1 MAPSSLFFFLV
12 TLLHLFG
19 WKTVV
24 AQVTAENP
32 LIWQTLVSPYSS
44 NNYDYVSE
52 STYKYY
58 SQDFQTV
65 HAYNDNYGHNQRLLI
80 NAGDGC
86 HNLTFATI
94 ASYNNGLSAFIK
106 RQPVMGLVTRGGGCT
121 WSTKL
126 NTMKSLVMENANL
139 DMTGVLIYDDNNN
152 ATTGD
157 ASIIR
162 VLPSQL
168 GPTHWNTSMAPQR
181 NVSSMLDNDLSNN
194 AGTLF
199 MAVYYIP
206 YAFAQEM
213 LGKMNNTNSHYVML
227 APYFFDGMMDDNPSN
242 SNTNGNNSDST
253 DDNGVGTDNIFGAG
267 NRGYIAYL
275 VAAGAA
281 IIMAIIL
288 FRWCRH
294 PRFGLGR
301 YRRNNVHDPEEQLPY
316 FSSRRAYQPQIELDP
331 VSCIPI
337 EKLDVM
343 CAAQPASEVLDQMKN
358 TVCAICLDDFKP
370 TSIIRLLPCH
380 HGFCVACIDFWLTKK
395 SSVCPICK
403 YDCAPPQ
410 VEEEEE
416 EEDDLGKM
424 HPTTNTLSPSL
435 PPSSSSSTSTT
446 PAPPPPPATATTQAQ
461 VPDLTERDLGT
472 TSSSSP
478 PPYIQSSLSPET
490 STRTTPPPSS

>member
-1 MAPSSLFFFLV
+1 MANLSLFFFLV
-12 TLLHLFG
+12 TWLHLFG
-19 WKTVV
+19 CKTVV
-24 AQVTAENP
+24 AQVTAQNP

-44 NNYDYVSE
+44 NNYDYVSD

-65 HAYNDNYGHNQRLLI
+65 HAYNDNFGHNERLLI
-80 NAGDGC
+80 NAGNGC
-86 HNLTFATI
+86 HNMTFAMLAI
-94 ASYNNGLSAFIK
+94 YNHGLSGFIK
-106 RQPVMGLVTRGGGCT
+106 RQPVMGLVERGGGCT

-139 DMTGVLIYDDNNN
+139 DMTGVLIYDNNN
-152 ATTGD
+152 ND
-157 ASIIR
+157 NASMIR
-162 VLPSQL
+162 LLPSQL
-168 GPTHWNTSMAPQR
+168 GPTQWNTSIGQR
-181 NVSSMLDNDLSNN
+181 NISTMVDNDLNTN
-194 AGTLF
+194 TLF

-206 YAFAQEM
+206 HAFAQDM

-227 APYFFDGMMDDNPSN
+227 APYFIDGVMDDNPSN
-242 SNTNGNNSDST
+242 SNSNGNNSDSS
-253 DDNGVGTDNIFGAG
+253 DDNGAGTDSLFGTG

-301 YRRNNVHDPEEQLPY
+301 YRRNLHDPEQPVPMHLY
-316 FSSRRAYQPQIELDP
+316 SHRAYQPQHAEPDP
-331 VSCIPI
+331 LSCIPI

-343 CAAQPASEVLDQMKN
+343 CAAQPASDVFDQMKN

-395 SSVCPICK
+395 SSLCPICK
-403 YDCAPPQ
+403 YDCAPPPPPQ
-410 VEEEEE
+410 NE

-424 HPTTNTLSPSL
+424 HTTPPPSSSSSS
-435 PPSSSSSTSTT
+435 SSSSSTSTT
-446 PAPPPPPATATTQAQ
+446 PLPPPPPATTTQL
-461 VPDLTERDLGT
+461 PDSTEHDLGT
-472 TSSSSP
+472 TTTSSSSSP
-478 PPYIQSSLSPET
+478 PPPYIQSPLSQET
-490 STRTTPPPSS
+490 STRTPPPPPS